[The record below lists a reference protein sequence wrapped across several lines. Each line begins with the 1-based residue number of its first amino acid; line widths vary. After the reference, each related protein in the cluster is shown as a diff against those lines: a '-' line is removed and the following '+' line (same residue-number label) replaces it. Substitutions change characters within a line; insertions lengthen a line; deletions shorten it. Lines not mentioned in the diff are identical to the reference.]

1 MLQGN
6 SRKHT
11 LCMKQKCTKQA
22 RGHFHPERRW
32 RGRTMVED
40 FLGVLHLVHDFLQH
54 DAQLFPR
61 LQRLDRRVLPPAFLL
76 VCFHVR
82 VPLRFSALSGARAH
96 GAQARVR
103 NRADRISWLGGA
115 RKTEQRTDRTSLSC
129 CFRSSAACVAS
140 RSLSRTSSAVVL
152 RSSSASVSSLPRR
165 ARAGHA

>member
-103 NRADRISWLGGA
+103 TAQTAAAGWAA
-115 RKTEQRTDRTSLSC
+115 RKNQIGAPTAPL
-129 CFRSSAACVAS
+129 
-140 RSLSRTSSAVVL
+140 
-152 RSSSASVSSLPRR
+152 
-165 ARAGHA
+165 